1 MGEKAGYLESLVPT
15 TEGQLSKNHHTSIM
29 ARKRQ
34 RRRRRKVTR
43 SQRAELQFP
52 VSRVD
57 RFLREGNYSRR
68 LSSSAPVSLAGVLE
82 YLTSNILELAGEVA
96 HTTGRKRIAPE
107 HVCRVVQNN
116 EQLHQLFKQGG
127 TSVFEPPEP
136 DDN

>member
-1 MGEKAGYLESLVPT
+1 
-15 TEGQLSKNHHTSIM
+15 M
-29 ARKRQ
+29 ARKSQ
-34 RRRRRKVTR
+34 RRRRWKITH

-57 RFLREGNYSRR
+57 RFLGEGIYSRR
-68 LSSSAPVSLAGVLE
+68 LSSSALVFLVGVLE
-82 YLTSNILELAGEVA
+82 YLTPNILGLAGEVT
-96 HTTGRKRIAPE
+96 HTSGMKRIAPE
-107 HVCRVVQNN
+107 HVCQVVQNK

>member
-1 MGEKAGYLESLVPT
+1 
-15 TEGQLSKNHHTSIM
+15 M
-29 ARKRQ
+29 AKKMQ
-34 RRRRRKVTR
+34 RRRRQKRTH
-43 SQRAELQFP
+43 SQRGEFP
-52 VSRVD
+52 LSLVD
-57 RFLREGNYSRR
+57 RFLREEFHSSR
-68 LSSSAPVSLAGVLE
+68 LSSSALSFLTSVLE

-136 DDN
+136 EDN